1 MRRWDG
7 GQGRVHIR
15 KDLTRHPLA
24 ISTTVGAEHPP
35 SPPSFLFDSRGSSF
49 DSPIVHFWCVG
60 GGYEGGEG
68 GGTRGGGRER
78 KGQREKGWYERSS
91 PTLTPEPSPP
101 GRGGAVSPQPRLPL
115 GGVFWIDCGAA
126 RRGKDKTGRRGRCGS
141 AGERCH
147 SRSARGRRG
156 ATEGSPS
163 GTPKVVAAAHASAGA
178 GMWDKE
184 ERPSPPPTP
193 PPFLALGQA

>member
-15 KDLTRHPLA
+15 KDLTRHPWA
-24 ISTTVGAEHPP
+24 ISTTVGAAHPP

-49 DSPIVHFWCVG
+49 DFPIVRRG

-101 GRGGAVSPQPRLPL
+101 GRGGEPCRPSPASHSV
-115 GGVFWIDCGAA
+115 GYSGSTAA
-126 RRGKDKTGRRGRCGS
+126 RRGEARTKRGAGVAAEAQGKGAIPDRLGVGAGRRKVPHRVP
-141 AGERCH
+141 
-147 SRSARGRRG
+147 RR
-156 ATEGSPS
+156 
-163 GTPKVVAAAHASAGA
+163 
-178 GMWDKE
+178 
-184 ERPSPPPTP
+184 
-193 PPFLALGQA
+193 